1 MEKQIRKFVEKQM
14 KHKWFQRLIS
24 KTVTKQLLIL
34 NPGNKQALLIKEY
47 YGNKFTKI
55 IIMTG
60 ILVVLFSLIGVA
72 GAVQS
77 ELSQGKFLN
86 RNQYGE
92 GQKEIELEAKI
103 GETNQKINVSV
114 SERQYSEDEINQMF
128 DEIEVAMNSEILGK
142 NVSVDEVRSKL
153 NLFSLYQEFPVY
165 IEWESDQYDLVDS
178 QGNIMNEDLKEPKV
192 VILTA
197 TIHYNQMQ
205 RIIERGLLICP
216 PKRSYLEEVKAQL
229 LSAIS
234 REDHKQIEKEVLHLP
249 EEIELEQSGEEV
261 EIEYQEVK
269 SNQWLNYLFGTILI
283 IGLVYWGYDKDL
295 DNKCE
300 QRQKN
305 LKYEYPEFIT
315 TFSLLVSSGMSL
327 KNAFVNMLI
336 RYNEGKKMGNQKKE
350 VYEEVQLLIYELDN
364 HVLEDKAYENFGK
377 RCKVSYYVKFA
388 GILSQ
393 NMKKGSSEF
402 IQTLENEVRES
413 FDIRKSL
420 AKQLG
425 EEAGTKLL
433 LPMILMLLVVM
444 VLILLPA
451 FIKFQI

>member
-1 MEKQIRKFVEKQM
+1 
-14 KHKWFQRLIS
+14 
-24 KTVTKQLLIL
+24 
-34 NPGNKQALLIKEY
+34 
-47 YGNKFTKI
+47 
-55 IIMTG
+55 
-60 ILVVLFSLIGVA
+60 
-72 GAVQS
+72 
-77 ELSQGKFLN
+77 
-86 RNQYGE
+86 
-92 GQKEIELEAKI
+92 
-103 GETNQKINVSV
+103 
-114 SERQYSEDEINQMF
+114 
-128 DEIEVAMNSEILGK
+128 
-142 NVSVDEVRSKL
+142 
-153 NLFSLYQEFPVY
+153 
-165 IEWESDQYDLVDS
+165 
-178 QGNIMNEDLKEPKV
+178 MNEDLKEPKV